1 LSAITHFFEAM
12 STKDL
17 ISLAIIVGIMV
28 VVFIVWASLVE
39 GDELGT
45 RMREMAAHKD
55 TLQRREKAAQSK
67 GTVRRQFQGVSVFN
81 RLGANLRRAQ
91 TDQATKA
98 RRFLSQAG
106 WRSTEALGVYIF
118 VCAIGPLVGVLLAI
132 LIYNVSPSL
141 QEKAKIV
148 KFAGLVA
155 FAIIGFKAP
164 DVFVG
169 QIVKRRK
176 EKLERALPDA
186 LDLMVVCTEAGLG
199 LDAAFQRVSAEIGGS
214 HPVLAD
220 ELMLTSVELNILPRR
235 QEALDNMVNR
245 TGTASIESVVN
256 TLGQT
261 ERYGTPLGQSFRV
274 LASDFREQRMLRAEA
289 KAARLPAILTVPLV
303 VFILPSLF
311 AVLLGPAVIK
321 SLETFGR

>member
-1 LSAITHFFEAM
+1 MNAISNFFEA
-12 STKDL
+12 TPTQDL
-17 ISLAIIVGIMV
+17 ISLGIIIAIMII
-28 VVFIVWASLVE
+28 VFIVWMNLVE
-39 GDELGT
+39 GDQLGA
-45 RMREMAAHKD
+45 RMREMATHKD
-55 TLQRREKAAQSK
+55 ALQRREKVAQTK
-67 GTVRRQFQGVSVFN
+67 GAVRRQFQSASMFN

-91 TDQATKA
+91 TDQSTKA
-98 RRFLSQAG
+98 RRLLSQAG
-106 WRSTEALGVYIF
+106 WRSTEALGIYIF
-118 VCAIGPLVGVLLAI
+118 VCAIGPLLGVLLAF
-132 LIYNVSPSL
+132 LLYNTVPSL
-141 QEKAKIV
+141 HEKAKIV

-169 QIVKRRK
+169 WVVKRRK
-176 EKLERALPDA
+176 EKLDRGLPDA

-199 LDAAFQRVSAEIGGS
+199 LDAAFQRVSGEIGNS

-235 QEALDNMVNR
+235 QEALDNMMHR

-274 LASDFREQRMLRAEA
+274 LASDFRDQRMLRAEA

-311 AVLLGPAVIK
+311 AVLLGPAVI
-321 SLETFGR
+321 SSMATFNR